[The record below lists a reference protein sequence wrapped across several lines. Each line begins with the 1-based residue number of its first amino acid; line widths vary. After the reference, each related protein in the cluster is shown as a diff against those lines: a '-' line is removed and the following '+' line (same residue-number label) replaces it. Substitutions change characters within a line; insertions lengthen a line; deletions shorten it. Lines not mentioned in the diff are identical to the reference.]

1 MAERQMTID
10 DYLNNNK
17 VSVMETMTQV
27 NPEADVIAPELV
39 DYNTLKKEELIN
51 IIKQKDDAITT
62 SIHALD
68 KAKEEHGI
76 ELANMTEFYKKKIQ
90 EMSHLVAYYERKF
103 KVVAD
108 IINIETGGEK

>member
-17 VSVMETMTQV
+17 VSVMETMTP
-27 NPEADVIAPELV
+27 NPEADVITPELV
-39 DYNTLKKEELIN
+39 DYNALKKEELIN

-62 SIHALD
+62 SIRALD

-103 KVVAD
+103 KIVAD

>member
-17 VSVMETMTQV
+17 VSVMETMTP
-27 NPEADVIAPELV
+27 NPEADVIIPELV
-39 DYNTLKKEELIN
+39 DYNALKKEELIN
-51 IIKQKDDAITT
+51 IIKQKDDAIDS
-62 SIHALD
+62 SIRALD
-68 KAKEEHGI
+68 RAKEEHGI
-76 ELANMTEFYKKKIQ
+76 ELANATEFYKKKIQ
-90 EMSHLVAYYERKF
+90 EMSNLVAYYERKF